1 MARGGAQNLG
11 AARSWP
17 AELAV
22 LDASRRLAP
31 SPWSSLSL
39 SLSLLSSD
47 SVRIHGASCSS
58 AAALGSP
65 AEAPAAFPEDED
77 AGGGPLHQNGSKVGT
92 IRLGTATAQTSI
104 TIDNQTY
111 VQSWIRTGEG
121 SYVASD
127 GYTMTVT
134 ATTVTIS
141 GGPTAGTYQR

>member
-1 MARGGAQNLG
+1 M
-11 AARSWP
+11 
-17 AELAV
+17 
-22 LDASRRLAP
+22 
-31 SPWSSLSL
+31 
-39 SLSLLSSD
+39 
-47 SVRIHGASCSS
+47 RIRGASCSS
-58 AAALGSP
+58 AAALASP
-65 AEAPAAFPEDED
+65 VEAPAAFPEDED